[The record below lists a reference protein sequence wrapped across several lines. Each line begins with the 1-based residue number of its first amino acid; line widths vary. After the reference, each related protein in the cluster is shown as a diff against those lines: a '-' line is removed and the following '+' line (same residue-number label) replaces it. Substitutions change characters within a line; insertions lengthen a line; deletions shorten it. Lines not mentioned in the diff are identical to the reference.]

1 MPSSR
6 TVPRYPTRSTQLV
19 REIDSW
25 LSRFTEGKPGNV
37 EEPRRRTKRRKN
49 NFYKKAQDLYRKNRA
64 GLAEVILGGKP
75 LAETVKA
82 RMPSLRNV
90 EDLYGGILESPSPAD
105 DAPFEAKFVER
116 SESLQPITED
126 KVCDAKTGWSHS
138 AASPDRVSVAA
149 VKASDESTL
158 AIFFNVLLFR
168 GVQPTVWRDTRT
180 ILIPKGGDPTNAEN
194 WRPITIG
201 SAIQRLFH
209 RVLIKRL
216 KSQIGLSMHQRVFVN
231 TDGTL
236 ANILILDQYIMERT
250 LVMERFRLHPIMTSY
265 IMSTF
270 SSTTTIKVGN
280 EQTRPL
286 RILRGVR
293 QGDPLNP
300 LLFNV
305 VVDELLEKFNSNYR
319 GSRLPHGSHCAA
331 MAFADDLV
339 MLSDSDV
346 EAPLMLKE
354 VETFLRERGVGVNP
368 SKCRALCTGVVAG
381 RAVAVGHMDTFR
393 YLSHSYGYDD
403 VGKPNLFNLTAWLEN
418 VRRAPLKPDQMLLM
432 IKTYV
437 ITRLYGS
444 QTPKVT
450 SKVLREAN
458 RLMRKFVRATL
469 NFNTHTPDAL
479 IHASVRDGGQE
490 VTELRGAIP
499 RILLGRMTKLLESPE
514 DRKRLNGRALTKG
527 LEQTAEDPDSRGWV
541 LERPNGWSGKNF
553 VRAAQ
558 LRTANLP
565 TRAISSAPIRQR
577 RCRGGCAVDES
588 LSHVLQTCPITHWER
603 IQRHDE
609 IAEESNSCSDNEN
622 NAAIDAE
629 IVSETDDEYCKWE
642 KKKKKKNPKDKLLWE
657 MSFCLFPTK
666 KLLSK
671 VPNPFLQKLPK
682 WTGLINYY

>member
-1 MPSSR
+1 VKTGLSGVVLAALR
-6 TVPRYPTRSTQLV
+6 GQGTQLV

-126 KVCDAKTGWSHS
+126 KVCNAKTGWSHS

-250 LVMERFRLHPIMTSY
+250 L
-265 IMSTF
+265 
-270 SSTTTIKVGN
+270 
-280 EQTRPL
+280 
-286 RILRGVR
+286 
-293 QGDPLNP
+293 
-300 LLFNV
+300 
-305 VVDELLEKFNSNYR
+305 
-319 GSRLPHGSHCAA
+319 
-331 MAFADDLV
+331 
-339 MLSDSDV
+339 
-346 EAPLMLKE
+346 
-354 VETFLRERGVGVNP
+354 
-368 SKCRALCTGVVAG
+368 
-381 RAVAVGHMDTFR
+381 
-393 YLSHSYGYDD
+393 
-403 VGKPNLFNLTAWLEN
+403 
-418 VRRAPLKPDQMLLM
+418 
-432 IKTYV
+432 
-437 ITRLYGS
+437 
-444 QTPKVT
+444 
-450 SKVLREAN
+450 
-458 RLMRKFVRATL
+458 
-469 NFNTHTPDAL
+469 
-479 IHASVRDGGQE
+479 
-490 VTELRGAIP
+490 
-499 RILLGRMTKLLESPE
+499 
-514 DRKRLNGRALTKG
+514 
-527 LEQTAEDPDSRGWV
+527 
-541 LERPNGWSGKNF
+541 
-553 VRAAQ
+553 
-558 LRTANLP
+558 
-565 TRAISSAPIRQR
+565 
-577 RCRGGCAVDES
+577 
-588 LSHVLQTCPITHWER
+588 
-603 IQRHDE
+603 
-609 IAEESNSCSDNEN
+609 
-622 NAAIDAE
+622 
-629 IVSETDDEYCKWE
+629 
-642 KKKKKKNPKDKLLWE
+642 
-657 MSFCLFPTK
+657 
-666 KLLSK
+666 
-671 VPNPFLQKLPK
+671 
-682 WTGLINYY
+682 